1 MKNHHPI
8 SRLYEAFR
16 CKAYCSCLPP
26 QINPGFTAAAFH
38 HLINP
43 GLQQLCLLEFCA
55 GSYGSCL
62 QSQPLP
68 QRDCN
73 LGSALPSTKFSGEK
87 KKSFVF
93 ATGTVHCVHLIILP
107 LQQKIWFLSSE
118 SQRILNIFIFPSTL
132 DSSSLQLLP
141 GECHSNSSYL
151 TIYSPFLLH
160 YPKWNRLAI
169 TEPTHAIL
177 YSLQFPTSHLKK
189 QILHCYLKIY

>member
-8 SRLYEAFR
+8 SSLYEAFR

-26 QINPGFTAAAFH
+26 QINPGLTAAALH

-55 GSYGSCL
+55 GVL
-62 QSQPLP
+62 WILFTEPTLP

-73 LGSALPSTKFSGEK
+73 LGSALPTTKFRGEK

-93 ATGTVHCVHLIILP
+93 ATGTVHCVHLNYPP
-107 LQQKIWFLSSE
+107 LTTEKWFLSSE
-118 SQRILNIFIFPSTL
+118 SQRILHIFIFPSTL